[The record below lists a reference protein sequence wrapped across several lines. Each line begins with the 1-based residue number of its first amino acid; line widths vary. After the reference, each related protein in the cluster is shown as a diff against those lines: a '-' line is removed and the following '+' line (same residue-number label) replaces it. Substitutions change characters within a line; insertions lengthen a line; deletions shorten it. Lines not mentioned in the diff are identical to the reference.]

1 LPTAISPT
9 TCGRFV
15 EQRKSEGRRTPI
27 HTRESPYLNDQHEAF
42 RAQIREFAQ
51 QVIRPSAGAYDRE
64 SKFPWDN
71 VKQMAD
77 LGLFG
82 IPWPQTLGG
91 GGLDYLSYI
100 IAIHELAKVD
110 ASHAITVSAHTTL
123 GTSPIVDFG
132 TEEQKRRYVPLL
144 AKGTVLGGFGLT
156 EAGAGSDAGG
166 TKTSAVERGDHY
178 LLNGSKIFITH
189 AGVGEVFIVT
199 ARTDAAARGTRG
211 ITAFIVTKDTTDMAE
226 AARVRMG
233 HDPGLPKCQGVH
245 AGKKEDKL
253 GWRASD
259 TRELVFQD
267 AVVPSANVLGTPGE
281 GFRQMLQTL
290 DGGRIGLGALA
301 LGIAEGA
308 LAESV
313 RHTSTRRQFGKPVAS
328 FQGVHFAIAD
338 MATDVQA
345 ATHLVYHAAW
355 LKQTGRPFKTEAA
368 MAKLFASE
376 LAMRA
381 TTKAVQLHGAIGY
394 TTEAPV
400 ERMMRDAKICEIG
413 EGTSEI
419 QRIVIG
425 RALLGDLVD

>member
-1 LPTAISPT
+1 MIDASP
-9 TCGRFV
+9 
-15 EQRKSEGRRTPI
+15 
-27 HTRESPYLNDQHEAF
+27 H
-42 RAQIREFAQ
+42 FAPHHLQ
-51 QVIRPSAGAYDRE
+51 LRDKVRDFAEHVIRPSARGYDRE

-82 IPWPQTLGG
+82 IPWPEALGG
-91 GGLDYLSYI
+91 SGRDYLSYI
-100 IAIHELAKVD
+100 TVIHELAKVD

-123 GTSPIVDFG
+123 GTSPIMDFG
-132 TEEQKRRYVPLL
+132 TDAQRHAYVPRL
-144 AKGTVLGGFGLT
+144 AAGRVLAGFGLT
-156 EAGAGSDAGG
+156 EPSAGSDAGG
-166 TKTSAVERGDHY
+166 TTTTAVDKGDHY
-178 LLNGSKIFITH
+178 VLNGSKIFITH
-189 AGVGEVFIVT
+189 GGVGEVFIAT
-199 ARTDAAARGTRG
+199 ARTDAVARGTTG
-211 ITAFIVTKDTTDMAE
+211 ITTFIVTKDTCDLAE
-226 AARVRMG
+226 TGRVGLG
-233 HDPGLPKCQGVH
+233 HDPELPKCPGVR

-267 AVVPSANVLGTPGE
+267 AIVPKENVLGTVNQ

-308 LAESV
+308 FDECLRYTGV
-313 RHTSTRRQFGKPVAS
+313 RHQFGKPIAS
-328 FQGVHFAIAD
+328 FQGVHFALAD
-338 MATDVQA
+338 MATEIAA

-355 LKQTGRPFKTEAA
+355 LKQSGRPFKTEAA

-381 TTKAVQLHGAIGY
+381 TTKAVQLHGGHGY
-394 TTEAPV
+394 TTDYPV

-419 QRIVIG
+419 QRIVIA
-425 RALLGDLVD
+425 RELLGKLID